1 MEVFEQRRKF
11 VSAFGAGQPA
21 STLQTYTARY
31 DELWRA
37 TQDDY
42 AALVPGS
49 RLVVADNSDHGIPA
63 QQPAVIIDAIAQLL
77 RGAEL
82 GTVLDDLIAGTVL
95 PAVGVTVFDG
105 NQILE
110 TAVTGVRRRGDPTP
124 VELTDKFSI
133 GSNAKAMTATLV
145 ATYLDEGVI
154 SWETTV
160 AEVYSDA
167 LPNLDN
173 ALAQVTFR
181 QLLSH
186 TSGLYDELAFLPLQE
201 IDEDRPI
208 IEQRFEVARIS
219 LTRPGQ
225 HPAGQYLYS
234 NVGYTLVGAMLE
246 ELTGTPFEELVQ
258 ARVFDALGM
267 DSCGFYAPGT
277 PGEVDQPWGHLDERG
292 GEPID
297 PGHPES
303 DFPHVLAPAGLVH
316 CNMAD
321 WTLFLQSQLRGFQ
334 GSEGEIISP
343 EAFVTLQN
351 TAGGLRIRTWPGHH
365 PGAEWAH
372 HFVPPRKQQTI
383 HRRSVADPGREPG
396 PTHSHEPRRRNGRS
410 AHAASGPID
419 VRTLRELQYGQG
431 RSKLMTNAII
441 DTATPETATQS
452 VVAVDGLT
460 KRYGSA
466 VAVDSVSFDVPAG
479 EVIGLLGPNGAGKT
493 TAMKM
498 LLGLVKPTS
507 GRASV
512 LGAEPGSP
520 EFAHAI
526 QRVGALIES
535 PALYERLS
543 GRRNLELQA
552 RTLGVSSDPARIDE
566 LLELVDLRHRAND
579 QARTYSLG
587 MKQRLGIAVAMIGR
601 PELVILD
608 EPANGLDPAGIVDI
622 RHLLRRLP
630 DMGTTVLVSSHQLAE
645 VQQAC
650 DRVLVLDHGRLI
662 ASGTTG
668 EILSGHS
675 SRDFTVRLDPAELTT
690 GVDRLRDQSLS
701 VVSATIDSLTLVL
714 PDGWS
719 GRDIKPHPGRCR
731 DLRNRARPANRHP
744 RGRLPHY
751 DWSKQ

>member
-1 MEVFEQRRKF
+1 
-11 VSAFGAGQPA
+11 
-21 STLQTYTARY
+21 
-31 DELWRA
+31 
-37 TQDDY
+37 
-42 AALVPGS
+42 
-49 RLVVADNSDHGIPA
+49 
-63 QQPAVIIDAIAQLL
+63 
-77 RGAEL
+77 
-82 GTVLDDLIAGTVL
+82 
-95 PAVGVTVFDG
+95 
-105 NQILE
+105 
-110 TAVTGVRRRGDPTP
+110 
-124 VELTDKFSI
+124 
-133 GSNAKAMTATLV
+133 
-145 ATYLDEGVI
+145 
-154 SWETTV
+154 
-160 AEVYSDA
+160 
-167 LPNLDN
+167 
-173 ALAQVTFR
+173 
-181 QLLSH
+181 
-186 TSGLYDELAFLPLQE
+186 
-201 IDEDRPI
+201 
-208 IEQRFEVARIS
+208 
-219 LTRPGQ
+219 
-225 HPAGQYLYS
+225 
-234 NVGYTLVGAMLE
+234 
-246 ELTGTPFEELVQ
+246 
-258 ARVFDALGM
+258 
-267 DSCGFYAPGT
+267 
-277 PGEVDQPWGHLDERG
+277 
-292 GEPID
+292 
-297 PGHPES
+297 
-303 DFPHVLAPAGLVH
+303 
-316 CNMAD
+316 
-321 WTLFLQSQLRGFQ
+321 
-334 GSEGEIISP
+334 
-343 EAFVTLQN
+343 
-351 TAGGLRIRTWPGHH
+351 
-365 PGAEWAH
+365 
-372 HFVPPRKQQTI
+372 
-383 HRRSVADPGREPG
+383 
-396 PTHSHEPRRRNGRS
+396 
-410 AHAASGPID
+410 
-419 VRTLRELQYGQG
+419 
-431 RSKLMTNAII
+431 MTNAII

-552 RTLGVSSDPARIDE
+552 RALGVSSDPARIDE

-587 MKQRLGIAVAMIGR
+587 MKQRLGIAVAMIG
-601 PELVILD
+601 
-608 EPANGLDPAGIVDI
+608 
-622 RHLLRRLP
+622 HLLRRLP

-719 GRDIKPHPGRCR
+719 GRD
-731 DLRNRARPANRHP
+731 LNRILVDAGIYATELVQQTATLEVAFLTMTGANNDSR
-744 RGRLPHY
+744 
-751 DWSKQ
+751 